1 MIVGIL
7 VALFSFLLGFFL
19 GQYFGHWIG
28 QAEAQAWMAEKVK
41 NLWAYLF
48 NIIVIL
54 VVGTVFAYG
63 FIRFC
68 YDVGIVVY
76 DAKNEPHFWF
86 EEDLNNWIWRK

>member
-7 VALFSFLLGFFL
+7 VALLSFLLGFFL

-41 NLWAYLF
+41 NLWVDLF
-48 NIIVIL
+48 IVLIL
-54 VVGTVFAYG
+54 VIGTVFAYDL
-63 FIRFC
+63 IRCC

-76 DAKNEPHFWF
+76 DAKNAPHFWF